1 MNYSKRHKW
10 VASVFNHF
18 PNINQQDVL
27 EHPENYLGPNY
38 KEVLNLWFYWYSLSS
53 EQWDVYWKR
62 WCSLN
67 SETRT
72 KARSTTTEL
81 PKEVIDSRFVY
92 YILDLALELIASYL
106 YIGRGIPFTYLPYL
120 LKTNTSISIVNISW
134 A

>member
-1 MNYSKRHKW
+1 MNYSNFHKRF
-10 VASVFNHF
+10 ASYLNHF
-18 PNINQQDVL
+18 YNINEQDVL

-81 PKEVIDSRFVY
+81 AKEVIDPRFVK
-92 YILDLALELIASYL
+92 YIGIGELELIASHL
-106 YIGRGIPFTYLPYL
+106 FIERGILFTNLPL
-120 LKTNTSISIVNISW
+120 IIDL
-134 A
+134 